1 MTEDLTAADASD
13 APDAVRL
20 DARSLRGLAHPL
32 RVRLLGLL
40 RQDGPATAS
49 GLAAVVGES
58 SGVTSYHLRQLAT
71 YGFVVEDDAPHAS
84 KRERWWKAAHRTTIL
99 EPLAEADPGTQA
111 LVDEYLR
118 SVAGAYAD
126 RVLRFA
132 DGITTT
138 RDLLGEGWRDL
149 GDMSDWWLE
158 LTPDEAEEVS
168 RRLHAAMA
176 GYVRS
181 DPSRP
186 RRQGSERVVVQIQV
200 MPTVT
205 VGEEVAP

>member
-1 MTEDLTAADASD
+1 MTDDLTASEASA

-71 YGFVVEDDAPHAS
+71 YGFVVEDDEPHAS
-84 KRERWWKAAHRTTIL
+84 RRERWWKAAHRTTIL
-99 EPLAEADPGTQA
+99 EPLPQADPGTQA

-138 RDLLGEGWRDL
+138 RELLGEGWGDL

-158 LTPDEAEEVS
+158 LTPEEAEEVS
-168 RRLHAAMA
+168 RRLHAAVA
-176 GYVRS
+176 GYVRA
-181 DPSRP
+181 DPTRP
-186 RRQGSERVVVQIQV
+186 RRPGSERVVVQIQV

-205 VGEEVAP
+205 ANQEAE